1 MEKLLT
7 GLIILALILGLY
19 AVAIFVLQLALNLV
33 LPLFGVGTISYLQSG
48 AILLISNML
57 FGASRAKKS

>member
-19 AVAIFVLQLALNLV
+19 AVTIFV